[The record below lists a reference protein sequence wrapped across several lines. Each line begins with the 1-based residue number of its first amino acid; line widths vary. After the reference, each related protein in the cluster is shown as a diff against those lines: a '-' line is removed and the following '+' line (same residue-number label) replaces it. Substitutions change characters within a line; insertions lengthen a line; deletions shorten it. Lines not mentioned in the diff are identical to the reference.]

1 MTSYAFQEGNI
12 MEALPSE
19 PPASSSSS
27 SSGNGN
33 GGSGSYGGPSSPID
47 GDGGKGKVGRV
58 HLVDFEFA
66 GSNWRSFDLANA
78 LLEAAIDNQ
87 V

>member
-1 MTSYAFQEGNI
+1 

-19 PPASSSSS
+19 PPTSP

-33 GGSGSYGGPSSPID
+33 GSGSDNSTPPVDNGIT
-47 GDGGKGKVGRV
+47 VGRV